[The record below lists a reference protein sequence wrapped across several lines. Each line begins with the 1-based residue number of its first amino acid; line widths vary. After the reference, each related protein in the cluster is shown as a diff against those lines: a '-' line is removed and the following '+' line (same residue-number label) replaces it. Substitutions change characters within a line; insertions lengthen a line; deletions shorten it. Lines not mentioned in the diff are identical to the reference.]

1 MEHTLSHRETLDMA
15 VSIGYHIL
23 KHGGEINRAEDTV
36 HRIGHAYGMDFIH
49 VFAIASSI
57 VITMEK
63 DGVSLTQ
70 TRRVKACTTNLD
82 KINCYNALS
91 RKICETPLSYQ
102 EIQREIKSI
111 EERPLYPLWVLFLA
125 YAIIGGSFAVFFG
138 GSVLEFITGFLV
150 GALVRLVIT
159 LFDKF
164 RSAPFFCNAAGAAA
178 TVSFIK
184 LFSLV
189 LPTLNT
195 EVATIGV
202 LMNLVP
208 GVLLTNCIRDFI
220 ATDYVAGTA
229 KIIEAFFTATAVALG
244 VAVSIFWR

>member
-1 MEHTLSHRETLDMA
+1 MNNILSQREILDLA
-15 VSIGYHIL
+15 TAIGYHIL
-23 KHGGEINRAEDTV
+23 KYGGEINRVEDTAK
-36 HRIGHAYGMDFIH
+36 RIGLAYGMDFVH

-70 TRRVKACTTNLD
+70 TRRVRASSTNLD
-82 KINCYNALS
+82 RVNQYNAIS
-91 RKICETPLSYQ
+91 RWICDATPSYG
-102 EIQREIKSI
+102 EVLEGIRSI
-111 EERPLYPLWVLFLA
+111 ESRHLYSSWVSVLA

-138 GSVLEFITGFLV
+138 GRVPEFAIGFLT
-150 GALVRLVIT
+150 GILVRLVML
-159 LFDKF
+159 LFISMQ
-164 RSAPFFCNAAGAAA
+164 SAPFFCNVAGSAA
-178 TVSFIK
+178 TVCFIK
-184 LFSLV
+184 LFSML

-195 EVATIGV
+195 EAATIGV